1 MSAKLEYTCV
11 DKENC
16 KFSSTCIAV
25 LKIED
30 GGYFSPIL
38 KIRLEK
44 LKLVI
49 KCQSFQP
56 KEDKNDERGKGRIFQ
71 V

>member
-1 MSAKLEYTCV
+1 MSAKLEYTCT

-16 KFSSTCIAV
+16 KFSTTCIAV
-25 LKIED
+25 RKIGA

-44 LKLVI
+44 LELII
-49 KCQSFQP
+49 KCQSFQL
-56 KEDKNDERGKGRIFQ
+56 KEDKNGERGKGRIFS